1 MSTEK
6 ELLAYPLIT
15 EKKWAAKFL
24 SLLKKVDATQHRQC
38 SPFADPRQQE
48 IARELLHYFPGL
60 KCFFWGGYPAAER
73 VKICLSPAYLPGS
86 EEKGVVSCLI
96 LRGNFPADM
105 LSHRDFLGALLGLG
119 LKREMIGDIIYQ
131 GAEKAYVLLD
141 KELASYVR
149 FNLKKAGRYHLKIEE
164 LPLEELKSDL
174 APRRVKE
181 IEGTV
186 ASLRLDAVSGLG
198 FGLSR
203 SKIAP
208 LIRGEQVKIN
218 HQVVKQPS
226 KPVQEGDL
234 ISLAGRGRVEVMEIR
249 GKSRKGRTHLLVH
262 RII

>member
-1 MSTEK
+1 MSEEK
-6 ELLAYPLIT
+6 QLLAYPLLT
-15 EKKWAAKFL
+15 EKKWAASFL
-24 SLLKKVDATQHRQC
+24 SLLRKAAASQNRQC
-38 SPFADPRQQE
+38 SLFADPRQQE
-48 IARELLHYFPGL
+48 IARELLRHFPEL
-60 KCFFWGGYPAAER
+60 KCYLWGGYPAAER
-73 VKICLSPAYLPGS
+73 VRICLSSSPLAGD
-86 EEKGVVSCLI
+86 EEKEVLSCLV
-96 LRGNFPADM
+96 LRGDFPADM

-131 GAEKAYVLLD
+131 GAEKVFVILAR
-141 KELASYVR
+141 KLASFVR
-149 FNLKKAGRYHLKIEE
+149 FNLKKAGSYPLEVEE
-164 LPLEELKSDL
+164 LPLDELRSSL

-181 IEGTV
+181 IRGTV

-218 HQVVKQPS
+218 HEVIKQPARA
-226 KPVQEGDL
+226 VQEGDL
-234 ISLAGRGRVEVMEIR
+234 ISLAGRGRIEIVEVG